1 MLADAI
7 IFVYSAA
14 IDYLCAEWN
23 NKPVGVVCRGVVGDT
38 RAAEHHRPIA
48 GELQRA
54 DVRTSVAWSLLA
66 ELQDVRGFEPLSL
79 KIRRSTP

>member
-7 IFVYSAA
+7 ISVYPAA

-23 NKPVGVVCRGVVGDT
+23 TTPMGVVGGT
-38 RAAEHHRPIA
+38 QAAEHHRPIA

-54 DVRTSVAWSLLA
+54 DMRTSVALSLLA
-66 ELQDVRGFEPLSL
+66 DLQDLTGFEPVS
-79 KIRRSTP
+79 IEIGRSTP